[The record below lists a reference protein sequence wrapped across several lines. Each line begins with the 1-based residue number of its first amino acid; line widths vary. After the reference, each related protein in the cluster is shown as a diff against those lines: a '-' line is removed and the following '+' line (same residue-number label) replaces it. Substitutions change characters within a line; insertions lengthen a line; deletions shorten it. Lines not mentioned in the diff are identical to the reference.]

1 MKISNLIETM
11 ATPTSMPAPGQP
23 GAKFGR
29 SDEMIESD
37 AGTTGSGS
45 IASTAQPVGKIQR
58 RGQGSMFQGIKTSA
72 KYANSRK
79 AGIKEDAVN
88 EDELSEEQLQA
99 KHKREETFKRAKDR
113 ELGNKPKSR
122 DIQVNE
128 LSTDKLAQYKTA
140 AGKQAT
146 AADKAGDYKKGN
158 KRFSGIVQA
167 TKKQY
172 ANDTKSVSEAA
183 GPTMWE
189 VHYDYG
195 PHQSNEVKVKASSE
209 EEARAK
215 VVRQA
220 KTHGQNSIM
229 INWAR
234 PAEKSV
240 KEGEIERQHGDI
252 KPWAYWSFP
261 ERVAKKLYQ
270 MHKGQPID
278 KSAIVQLWKTDGP
291 DRMTK
296 FMLKPDV
303 SEILAYYQQMSEQ
316 GPLFKEGVAEDV
328 ASSATNPEDKIC
340 VDVPLFI
347 RLMEYAREDAKS
359 DMDLHS
365 MTERLTALSAS
376 GKTLGMDSYDAV
388 VDSDTPVDETS
399 IGDMRSHFDSIAEP
413 EVQSVPHD
421 VSNEM
426 PEEIVAILHKVN
438 AKEPVSK
445 TEYMQLLD
453 YKRSLDEA
461 AKNPY
466 AIGMAS
472 AMKSTGDKPPLKKS
486 TITKAHTIA
495 RSIKEK

>member
-1 MKISNLIETM
+1 
-11 ATPTSMPAPGQP
+11 
-23 GAKFGR
+23 
-29 SDEMIESD
+29 
-37 AGTTGSGS
+37 
-45 IASTAQPVGKIQR
+45 
-58 RGQGSMFQGIKTSA
+58 
-72 KYANSRK
+72 
-79 AGIKEDAVN
+79 
-88 EDELSEEQLQA
+88 
-99 KHKREETFKRAKDR
+99 
-113 ELGNKPKSR
+113 
-122 DIQVNE
+122 
-128 LSTDKLAQYKTA
+128 
-140 AGKQAT
+140 
-146 AADKAGDYKKGN
+146 
-158 KRFSGIVQA
+158 
-167 TKKQY
+167 
-172 ANDTKSVSEAA
+172 
-183 GPTMWE
+183 
-189 VHYDYG
+189 
-195 PHQSNEVKVKASSE
+195 
-209 EEARAK
+209 
-215 VVRQA
+215 
-220 KTHGQNSIM
+220 
-229 INWAR
+229 
-234 PAEKSV
+234 
-240 KEGEIERQHGDI
+240 
-252 KPWAYWSFP
+252 
-261 ERVAKKLYQ
+261 

-303 SEILAYYQQMSEQ
+303 SAILSYYQQMSEQ
-316 GPLFKEGVAEDV
+316 GPLFKEGVAEDA

-365 MTERLTALSAS
+365 MTERLTAMSAS

-388 VDSDTPVDETS
+388 VASEAPVDEAS

-466 AIGMAS
+466 AIGMAT

-486 TITKAHTIA
+486 TITKAHKIA